1 MKIYAPN
8 IHLYAFQLYK
18 ASNFYIESLTK
29 EKIKLWHKAN
39 DIIKNTLQQPLNL
52 TQSIIDIQHE
62 PKGSR
67 IDLIKPEN
75 VKDEDYSI
83 PVYGEIHQNNH
94 NQNQQFLI
102 KGFVYPIKIQDSY
115 GLWLNLRRPEKD
127 VDETSLTK
135 YVDISLLTEL
145 NPQNCLTFIPN
156 ENHETNKLFLG
167 QTLLITAWLTQEH
180 KLNQT
185 KPYDIAQECLTAIF
199 PNTDRKP
206 EFNRQGELFGSPIF
220 EYGLFSQTENYQHII
235 IWLFRDRQADVNFNK
250 CYQQLFDLFFFRC
263 KIVKAFQ
270 DSRIIYHQIAA
281 AYDDIENTI
290 EQIKSNTQSDNLTTE
305 ILNQLT
311 NKLKELSKES
321 LKYTRLL
328 RNLKD
333 YQNTI
338 DINRNN
344 YQEKLRQIN
353 AATEEDNLSILEIFY
368 KQDCQRFYE
377 QINSDIGYFEQGLTL
392 LEQAIASIRGIV
404 EIEQAK
410 REERSLEAERK
421 LERTVQILGIGF
433 GGGAIVSG
441 VVTQHIDKPFAP
453 INFKYPVHPLVLS
466 LLWSLFATVI
476 FGIVAWFVTKPKNSK
491 SKEDTN

>member
-18 ASNFYIESLTK
+18 ASNFHIESLTK
-29 EKIKLWHKAN
+29 ENIQLWHQAN
-39 DIIKNTLQQPLNL
+39 DIINTIQPLNL
-52 TQSIIDIQHE
+52 IENIVNIQDE

-67 IDLIKPEN
+67 VDLIKPDN
-75 VKDEDYSI
+75 VKYEDYSI
-83 PVYGEIHQNNH
+83 NFEGIFKDNNQ
-94 NQNQQFLI
+94 NQNQQLLI
-102 KGFVYPIKIQDSY
+102 KGFVSPIRIQDSY
-115 GLWLNLRRPEKD
+115 GFWLNLRRPEKD
-127 VDETSLTK
+127 VDDNSLTK
-135 YVDISLLTEL
+135 DIDVSLLSKL
-145 NPQNCLTFIPN
+145 NPQNCLTLIPD
-156 ENHETNKLFLG
+156 ENHESNKLFLG
-167 QTLLITAWLTQEH
+167 QTLLITAWLTQQD

-185 KPYDIAQECLTAIF
+185 KPYDIAQESLTAIF

-206 EFNRQGELFGSPIF
+206 EFNRQGKLFGSPIF
-220 EYGLFSQTENYQHII
+220 EYGLFSQPENYQHVI
-235 IWLFRDRQADVNFNK
+235 IWLFRDRQADKNFNK
-250 CYQQLFDLFFFRC
+250 CYQQLFDLFFFRS

-281 AYDDIENTI
+281 AYDEIENTI
-290 EQIKSNTQSDNLTTE
+290 EQIKSNTESDNLTTE
-305 ILNQLT
+305 ILNHLT
-311 NKLKELSKES
+311 NKLKDLSKES

-338 DINRNN
+338 DINKNN
-344 YQEKLRQIN
+344 YDEKLRQIS

-368 KQDCQRFYE
+368 KQDSERFYQ
-377 QINSDIGYFEQGLTL
+377 QINADIGYFEQGLTL

-421 LERTVQILGIGF
+421 LERTVQILGIGL

-453 INFKYPVHPLVLS
+453 INFKYPVHPLVSS
-466 LLWSLFATVI
+466 LCWSIAATFLFIAVGWLI
-476 FGIVAWFVTKPKNSK
+476 AK
-491 SKEDTN
+491 SKN